1 MLSNCVSKA
10 SHPASFTLQ
19 CNHCD
24 SPVTLTFPGRGK
36 HRSQSAPVEKKK
48 MLKDY
53 PLAAFHAM
61 IALMA
66 KIESWSSS
74 FKRGSGWRSCWHDLS
89 SVFWG
94 IKPIQSQFPS
104 WLTRPLKLVTAGG
117 NERFSALTFIMG
129 LTGMRYEYSSSVT
142 LVHKVQTPCFI
153 QVCQVICCVICILP
167 GIWIITVRAIT
178 QKQWNTRHSWCV
190 CYRIKITFV
199 QPVHGP
205 CHSSTPEVKCEHCG
219 TTCTNA
225 LIKNKTNYMVYL
237 NYSKN
242 DLD

>member
-1 MLSNCVSKA
+1 MLSNHVSKA

-24 SPVTLTFPGRGK
+24 SPVTLTFPGWGK
-36 HRSQSAPVEKKK
+36 HHSQSAPVEK

-94 IKPIQSQFPS
+94 LKPIQLQFPS
-104 WLTRPLKLVTAGG
+104 WLTRPLKLVTAAYIYHGPHW
-117 NERFSALTFIMG
+117 NEVWN
-129 LTGMRYEYSSSVT
+129 SSSVT
-142 LVHKVQTPCFI
+142 LVHKVQTPWFI
-153 QVCQVICCVICILP
+153 QVCQVICCVIRILP
-167 GIWIITVRAIT
+167 GLWIITFRAVT
-178 QKQWNTRHSWCV
+178 QKQ
-190 CYRIKITFV
+190 
-199 QPVHGP
+199 
-205 CHSSTPEVKCEHCG
+205 
-219 TTCTNA
+219 
-225 LIKNKTNYMVYL
+225 
-237 NYSKN
+237 
-242 DLD
+242 